1 MCGIAGEFSFS
12 KPVDPDH
19 IKRMMDAIVHRGPD
33 DEGLY
38 CADRIGL
45 GHRRLSIIDL
55 TESGRNPRWTSM
67 PSIAGASIKH
77 SKSSLA
83 CSPLL
88 SGMPARAV
96 LSLPGTGPASSP
108 FFI

>member
-1 MCGIAGEFSFS
+1 MCGIAGELSFS

-55 TESGRNPRWTSM
+55 TESGRNPIWT
-67 PSIAGASIKH
+67 ADR
-77 SKSSLA
+77 SLA
-83 CSPLL
+83 IIFNGEVYNYREL
-88 SGMPARAV
+88 RAQ
-96 LSLPGTGPASSP
+96 LQSLGYSFTSET
-108 FFI
+108 